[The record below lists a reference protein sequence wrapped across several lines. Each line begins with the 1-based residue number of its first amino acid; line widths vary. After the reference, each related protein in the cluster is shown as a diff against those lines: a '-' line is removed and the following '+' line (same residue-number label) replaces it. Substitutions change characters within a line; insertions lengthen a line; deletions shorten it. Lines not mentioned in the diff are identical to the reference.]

1 MVGLKQKYV
10 VGILS
15 ICILQYFNLSVVSG
29 EEKSKILKLD
39 LNNCIEIALGNYQGM
54 KKASHEV
61 GIAKS
66 KIKESKSY
74 YWPQLSLQG
83 AYNFLDDDRT
93 GKSSVPLALKDAVSE
108 STAYFQLQEDINAGK
123 LVGYGI
129 PSGTD
134 PDVIIGNPL
143 YNALWDT
150 YKSSAFSSVPDYF
163 ESGLLGDRNFIGK
176 VELKQPVFTWGKIR
190 GGNKQAKLNFD
201 IAKSKRKQTAQEVV
215 YGVTTAYYSIV
226 LGKELIELGEKTK
239 VRFEVLRDLTERLY
253 KKGSGK
259 ITKLDY
265 LTVKVYLAE
274 ISRQLLEVKGSYKLA
289 ETVLKNKLGLAW
301 DTSVEILDKH
311 LPYVPQDINVEN
323 HIKMA
328 VRDNPDCEQVRKAL
342 KAAEIELS
350 IEKRSGWPTFSL
362 LGDYTYISDN
372 EDFLNPPEEQWMV
385 GFAASM
391 PFFEGFK
398 SSAKIKKAKKNLAK
412 IQSEKILLEEGITS
426 QVKEVSINLDTYS
439 RQINL
444 LEEAIKEAEERRI
457 LARKSYEV
465 ELIDTDEIIDAQILE
480 ATTKM
485 EYHQSLYNY
494 NIFLARLRKLLGK

>member
-1 MVGLKQKYV
+1 MVVLKQKCL
-10 VGILS
+10 VGIIS
-15 ICILQYFNLSVVSG
+15 VCILQCFSQSVVSA

-39 LNNCIEIALGNYQGM
+39 LNSCINIALKNYQGM
-54 KKASHEV
+54 KKAGYEV
-61 GIAKS
+61 GIARS
-66 KIKESKSY
+66 RIEEAKSY

-83 AYNFLDDDRT
+83 AYSFLNDDRT
-93 GKSSVPLALKDAVSE
+93 GKSSVPLALKEAISE
-108 STAYFQLQEDINAGK
+108 SGAYFQLQEDVNAGK

-134 PDVIIGNPL
+134 PDDIIGNPL
-143 YNALWDT
+143 YNELWDT
-150 YKSSAFSSVPDYF
+150 YKYLAFNSVPDYF
-163 ESGLLGDRNFIGK
+163 ESGLLGDRNFIAK

-190 GGNKQAKLNFD
+190 GGHKQAKLNFD
-201 IAKSKRKQTAQEVV
+201 IAKSKEKQTAQEIV
-215 YGVTTAYYSIV
+215 YGVTNAYYGIV

-239 VRFEVLRDLTERLY
+239 IRFEVLRDLTERLY

-259 ITKLDY
+259 VTKLDY

-274 ISRQLLEVKGSYKLA
+274 ITRQLLEIKGSYNLTK
-289 ETVLKNKLGLAW
+289 TILKNQLGLAW
-301 DTSVEILDKH
+301 NTPMEILDKH

-328 VRDNPDCEQVRKAL
+328 VGNNPHCEQIRKAL
-342 KAAEIELS
+342 KATEMELS
-350 IEKRSGWPTFSL
+350 IAEHSGYPVFSL

-372 EDFLNPPEEQWMV
+372 EDFLNPPERQWMI

-398 SSAKIKKAKKNLAK
+398 SSAKIKNAKESLAK

-426 QVKEVSINLDTYS
+426 QVKEVSINLDTYFQ
-439 RQINL
+439 QINL
-444 LEEAIKEAEERRI
+444 LEETVKEAEERRI

-480 ATTKM
+480 ATTKRG
-485 EYHQSLYNY
+485 YYQSLYNY
-494 NIFLARLRKLLGK
+494 NILLAKLRKLVGK